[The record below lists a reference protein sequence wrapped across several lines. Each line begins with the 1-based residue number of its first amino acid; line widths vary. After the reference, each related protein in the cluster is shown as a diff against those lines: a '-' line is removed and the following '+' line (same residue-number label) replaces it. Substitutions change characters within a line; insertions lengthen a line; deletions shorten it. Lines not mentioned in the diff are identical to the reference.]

1 MFKKCIGIE
10 QGLLNRAFP
19 LFARIVW
26 ARAAQ
31 PVSWSHLAWA
41 SHMRGVWA
49 AWVRPCHFV
58 RYSDPCVLP
67 TYPAHV
73 LKKGCDVASGRS
85 TTTLSPDASWL
96 TAGLCRG
103 DRRGVTFWLK
113 NTRGLILGVL
123 LVFLFDSAELSTA
136 SILVESDYHSALIY
150 FVRFSCDI
158 NCFDSW

>member
-1 MFKKCIGIE
+1 MF
-10 QGLLNRAFP
+10 
-19 LFARIVW
+19 
-26 ARAAQ
+26 
-31 PVSWSHLAWA
+31 
-41 SHMRGVWA
+41 RGEPGDHGA

-58 RYSDPCVLP
+58 RYSDTVCASHITSTRFV
-67 TYPAHV
+67 
-73 LKKGCDVASGRS
+73 KKACDVASGRL

-136 SILVESDYHSALIY
+136 SILVESDYHSALIFLGRY
-150 FVRFSCDI
+150 I
-158 NCFDSW
+158 NYFDSW